1 MNYFLVLLLQHAEAE
16 TPSDAYNPDVLQL
29 EQLLK
34 TITGSFAGIVKIQ
47 NDDGKTVIREK
58 GTGTGSYVTRLRR
71 NYVCESLGY
80 PQTQTAFLITT
91 TADRRVVN
99 DAVLLAFK
107 GSIRSSTL
115 DACKFRI
122 EYHSSED
129 RPVHSDQYA

>member
-1 MNYFLVLLLQHAEAE
+1 MNYFLVLLLQHVEAE

-34 TITGSFAGIVKIQ
+34 TITGSFAGVVKVE

-58 GTGTGSYVTRLRR
+58 ETGNFVTRLRR
-71 NYVCESLGY
+71 GYVRECFGY
-80 PQTQTAFLITT
+80 SQTQVAFLVTT
-91 TADRRVVN
+91 TADWRVVS

-107 GSIRSSTL
+107 GSMRACAL
-115 DACKFRI
+115 DARNFRI

-129 RPVHSDQYA
+129 RPIRGDQYA